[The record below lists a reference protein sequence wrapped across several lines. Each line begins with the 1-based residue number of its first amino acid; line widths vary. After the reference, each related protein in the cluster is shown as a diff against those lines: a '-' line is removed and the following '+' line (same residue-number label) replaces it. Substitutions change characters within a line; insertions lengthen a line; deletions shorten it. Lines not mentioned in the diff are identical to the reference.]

1 MSYLKNNDAL
11 AEAIENMEIV
21 ASRIAHTF
29 FIPTLERDR
38 VNDDIVEMF
47 EYMNPDNIESL
58 EQQFPSFKLIKE
70 SYDNLESHRDTPDFY
85 HEFVDDLIRNSDR
98 PLLVKV
104 ELCENIYSVH
114 FDEDDGSIRG
124 HGCAWNTWSSHWVLA
139 HGFED
144 AILQATSLGDANLR
158 KHAKRLED

>member
-1 MSYLKNNDAL
+1 MGYLSNNDAL
-11 AEAIENMEIV
+11 AEAIEDMEIV

-29 FIPTLERDR
+29 FIPTLERGR

-85 HEFVDDLIRNSDR
+85 HEFVDDLIRNCDR
-98 PLLVKV
+98 PFLVKV
-104 ELCENIYSVH
+104 ELSQSIYSVR
-114 FDEDDGSIRG
+114 FEDDGSIGG
-124 HGCAWNTWSSHWVLA
+124 HGCSWSSWTSHWILA
-139 HGFED
+139 HSMED

-158 KHAKRLED
+158 EHAKKLND

>member
-1 MSYLKNNDAL
+1 MGYLSNNDAL

-29 FIPTLERDR
+29 FIPTLDRDR

-58 EQQFPSFKLIKE
+58 EQQFPSFKLIYK
-70 SYDNLESHRDTPDFY
+70 SYENLESHRDTPDFY
-85 HEFVDDLIRNSDR
+85 HEFVDDLIRNCDR

-104 ELCENIYSVH
+104 ELCQNVYSVH
-114 FDEDDGSIRG
+114 FDEDDNSIRG
-124 HGCAWNTWSSHWVLA
+124 HGCSWNTWSSHWVLA
-139 HGFED
+139 HSHED

-158 KHAKRLED
+158 EHAKKLND